1 MEENIFLIKIF
12 PLLRLLD
19 PLIIIV
25 LIGIF
30 FLIKNIYLT
39 LIIYL
44 ENKFTKDLSL
54 HFSKILFSRYTKFDY
69 LNFIKIEP
77 SVLTRNLIDDTNN
90 LALYFGHLLVSIR
103 EILVVL
109 FVFIFLLFSY
119 PTISLIIL
127 FSFTILGILYLKV
140 INNYIYNL
148 VKKIFDIRKKQFKFI
163 LEFHDFFDILK
174 LFSLNKIYSQE
185 SLKANDREEKT

>member
-1 MEENIFLIKIF
+1 MLYKFKNEIHTKRKIFINGNLRFKFYLIIALTFLSTLFELIGIASIPFLLTLIMEENIFLIKIF

-109 FVFIFLLFSY
+109 FVFIFLLFHILQFHLSFY
-119 PTISLIIL
+119 FHSQYWEFLI
-127 FSFTILGILYLKV
+127 
-140 INNYIYNL
+140 
-148 VKKIFDIRKKQFKFI
+148 
-163 LEFHDFFDILK
+163 
-174 LFSLNKIYSQE
+174 
-185 SLKANDREEKT
+185 